1 MEPYF
6 RKSGTVVIVDSLSIT
21 NAIGVGTPIYTLSYT
36 DDDPD
41 DIAGLSVS
49 MTSTSIYFTLV
60 SGKIHKIYNYMCAGM
75 LSSDGISLLLIK
87 RSKRISLHIKSFVVL
102 STKQLA
108 I

>member
-21 NAIGVGTPIYTLSYT
+21 NAVGIGTPIYTLSYT

-60 SGKIHKIYNYMCAGM
+60 SGKIHIYMWLGPC
-75 LSSDGISLLLIK
+75 S
-87 RSKRISLHIKSFVVL
+87 
-102 STKQLA
+102 
-108 I
+108 

>member
-21 NAIGVGTPIYTLSYT
+21 NAIGIGTPIYTLSYT

-60 SGKIHKIYNYMCAGM
+60 SGKM
-75 LSSDGISLLLIK
+75 
-87 RSKRISLHIKSFVVL
+87 HITFTCGWVCIAQSV
-102 STKQLA
+102 
-108 I
+108 

>member
-21 NAIGVGTPIYTLSYT
+21 NAIGTGTPIYTLSYT

-49 MTSTSIYFTLV
+49 MTSTSIYFALV
-60 SGKIHKIYNYMCAGM
+60 SGKISH
-75 LSSDGISLLLIK
+75 
-87 RSKRISLHIKSFVVL
+87 
-102 STKQLA
+102 
-108 I
+108 

>member
-21 NAIGVGTPIYTLSYT
+21 NAVGIGTPIYTLSYT

-49 MTSTSIYFTLV
+49 MTSTSIYFALV
-60 SGKIHKIYNYMCAGM
+60 SGKIHIYIYMWMGKY
-75 LSSDGISLLLIK
+75 SSDGINLLLI
-87 RSKRISLHIKSFVVL
+87 
-102 STKQLA
+102 
-108 I
+108 